1 MSKGIRY
8 YSFLEATGYG
18 AAAIAYIRALL
29 NAGIQVQWVRL
40 RRTWDATP
48 QPLPDTDESVFFRAA
63 AGDVGLADL
72 AQILRHTSAP
82 IGHDTVLCHC
92 PPEYWPHLF
101 ERGKR
106 NVGYTV
112 WEADRPPPHWP
123 PIFDRADRILV
134 PCRLNCDAFVATG
147 TRAPVR
153 IVPHIRRHV
162 WNTFTP
168 DERCAAR
175 TRFGIPEN
183 HFIFYSIGDWYPRKA
198 LGLLLETYARAFTAA
213 DPVTLLLKTSEF
225 GYGTPP
231 LYPREATSEL
241 ARMTIERCAMALGHG
256 LPNLCLLPL
265 DDLSGCEID
274 LLHEL
279 GDCYV
284 SLAHGEG
291 WALGA
296 FDAATRGT
304 PVVMTGWGGQ
314 LDYLGPSW
322 SGAIPYGLGSVPIW
336 PPERPSYFSSQR
348 WAHPDTDAAG
358 EMLRAVYR
366 DGAAARENAMA
377 LAAGIAHRYAEPVI
391 AALLLHAI
399 DD

>member
-1 MSKGIRY
+1 MPKGIRY
-8 YSFLEATGYG
+8 YGFLDATGYG
-18 AAAIAYIRALL
+18 LAAIAYVRALV
-29 NAGIQVQWVRL
+29 NAGVPVQWIPLGPMHR
-40 RRTWDATP
+40 DAIP
-48 QPLPDTDESVFFRAA
+48 QALPDAAESALVRSSID
-63 AGDVGLADL
+63 DVALADL
-72 AQILRHTSAP
+72 PSLLQRTSGP
-82 IGHDTVLCHC
+82 VGHDIVLCHS

-101 ERGKR
+101 EPGKR

-112 WEADRPPPHWP
+112 WEADRPPPHWV
-123 PIFDRADRILV
+123 PIFNRANRILV

-153 IVPHIRRHV
+153 VVPHIRRHV

-168 DERCAAR
+168 EERSAAR
-175 TRFGIPEN
+175 SRFGIPEN
-183 HFIFYSIGDWYPRKA
+183 HFIFYSIGEWHPRKA

-279 GDCYV
+279 GECYV

-348 WAHPDTDAAG
+348 WAYPDTDAAV
-358 EMLRAVYR
+358 EILRAAYR
-366 DGAAARENAMA
+366 DGTAARDNATA
-377 LAAGIAHRYAEPVI
+377 I
-391 AALLLHAI
+391 AADIANR
-399 DD
+399 